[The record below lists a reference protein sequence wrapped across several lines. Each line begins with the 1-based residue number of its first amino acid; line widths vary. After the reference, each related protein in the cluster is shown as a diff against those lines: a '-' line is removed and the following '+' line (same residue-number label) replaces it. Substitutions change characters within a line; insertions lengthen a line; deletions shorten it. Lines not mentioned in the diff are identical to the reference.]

1 MAARYVNPENVAAQ
15 GQSFYTGLH
24 PAEYGSGGGGA
35 QRNVYGAGSG
45 GSAGIGADRTGS
57 DAGRAWAYSPIGIRI
72 GQAKSDTDRIVEAIK
87 ALPHGEA
94 EGLRDK
100 SRTGPEAL
108 KQLRKGNGQSNG
120 GQNPP
125 DGGTPPDNGTPPD
138 DGFSFGG
145 FFGGGVDDDDDII
158 DVEWWD
164 TDRGGSQSST
174 RIGSRPAIAP
184 MRALPAPATESMG
197 GTATRTASRPTLSL
211 PRWTA
216 DTRAKMDARNER
228 DRAKRSETRELV
240 DLGKGVKSGA
250 YMPATDALWAMKGVA
265 SSLRDESGDD
275 ESGYF
280 DAAVKGMWGAYA
292 HQPASRAHSRFR

>member
-72 GQAKSDTDRIVEAIK
+72 GQAKSDTDRIVEAIE

-100 SRTGPEAL
+100 SRTGSEVQE
-108 KQLRKGNGQSNG
+108 QLRKGNGQSNG
-120 GQNPP
+120 GQTPP
-125 DGGTPPDNGTPPD
+125 DGGTPPDNGFSPD

-158 DVEWWD
+158 DVEWRD

-197 GTATRTASRPTLSL
+197 GTATRTASRPGWEQSELYGL
-211 PRWTA
+211 GLWTGKKGTDIYDERTSSERA
-216 DTRAKMDARNER
+216 RDTRTRR
-228 DRAKRSETRELV
+228 RAVNPEYGKRKPKSDWASWWGNKPIGPHPAIGETAEV
-240 DLGKGVKSGA
+240 I
-250 YMPATDALWAMKGVA
+250 P
-265 SSLRDESGDD
+265 
-275 ESGYF
+275 
-280 DAAVKGMWGAYA
+280 
-292 HQPASRAHSRFR
+292 